1 MTLPEVGPIV
11 NQVFAGKS
19 SLIHRE
25 ALVHL
30 CKMAQSA
37 PKGLLVELGVYRGSS
52 LAALTLAR
60 GGLGHSIGID
70 DWSYT
75 DTPDLYGKT
84 LDTLKHHKIENAKL
98 LSMTSEEAAE
108 KVPGPIAFLHI
119 DANHTYDFVKKDI
132 ELWTPKVMPGGIV
145 AFHDYG
151 RHRADIQVKQAV
163 DEWQEREPW
172 LMLPEVL
179 TTIGFKKP

>member
-11 NQVFAGKS
+11 NNVFVGKA

-30 CKMAQSA
+30 CRMAQSA

-60 GGLGHSIGID
+60 DGLGESIGVD
-70 DWSYT
+70 DWSYP
-75 DTPDLYGKT
+75 DPPDLLGKT
-84 LDTLKHHKIENAKL
+84 MDTLVHNGVVAEL

-108 KVPGPIAFLHI
+108 QVPGPIAFLHI
-119 DANHTYDFVKKDI
+119 DANHTYEFVKKDI

-163 DEWQEREPW
+163 DEWQAREPW

-179 TTIGFKKP
+179 TTIGFRKP